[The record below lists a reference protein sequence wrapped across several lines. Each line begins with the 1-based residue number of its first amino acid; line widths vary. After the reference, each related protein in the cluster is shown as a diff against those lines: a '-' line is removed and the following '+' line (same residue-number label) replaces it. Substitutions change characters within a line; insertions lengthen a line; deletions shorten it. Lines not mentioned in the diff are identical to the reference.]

1 MGDFMIVR
9 LGYVSISKSIY
20 DDTSFKSINYTNYMK
35 NANLERIDSII
46 VNNLETLSKIICF
59 NIRNNVHFYRITS
72 DLVPLATLD
81 DVSFDYIDKY
91 SDYYKE
97 IGNLINLHKMR
108 VDAHPSEYTVL
119 NSTNQKVVND
129 TFKILRYHVDIL
141 KSMNIDPFVILHV
154 GSSVFG
160 KKNSL
165 TRFINNFNLLDSDIK
180 SSILVENDDKVFN
193 VSDVLYLCRVIKR
206 PFVLDYLHHA
216 CNPCEKDIT
225 CYLKDIFD
233 TWGDMTPKV
242 HFSSSKSKLKKE
254 MRSHADFVNVNEFIS
269 FIELIK
275 LYTDRVD
282 VMIEAKMK
290 DEAMFRLIRQ
300 LKYLTDYTFIDDT
313 TFIVK

>member
-1 MGDFMIVR
+1 MIVR

-59 NIRNNVHFYRITS
+59 NIRNNIHFYRITS

-108 VDAHPSEYTVL
+108 VDAHPSEYSVL

-141 KSMNIDPFVILHV
+141 KSMNINPFVILHV

-165 TRFINNFNLLDSDIK
+165 TRFINNFNLLDYDIK
-180 SSILVENDDKVFN
+180 NSILVENDDKVLMSPMF
-193 VSDVLYLCRVIKR
+193 YI
-206 PFVLDYLHHA
+206 FVGL
-216 CNPCEKDIT
+216 
-225 CYLKDIFD
+225 LKDHLFLIIFI
-233 TWGDMTPKV
+233 MLV
-242 HFSSSKSKLKKE
+242 IHVKKILL
-254 MRSHADFVNVNEFIS
+254 VI
-269 FIELIK
+269 
-275 LYTDRVD
+275 
-282 VMIEAKMK
+282 
-290 DEAMFRLIRQ
+290 
-300 LKYLTDYTFIDDT
+300 
-313 TFIVK
+313 